1 MFLCSSEPLVWCKFG
16 INWTPNLS
24 FAKSL
29 RGFKENRKTNKQTKK
44 NPEIIS
50 EQIQGFLFV
59 FFFKTA
65 ITYYREHLRNRQ

>member
-1 MFLCSSEPLVWCKFG
+1 MFFCSSEPLVWCKFG

-29 RGFKENRKTNKQTKK
+29 RGFKENRKTNKK

-59 FFFKTA
+59 CFFKTT